1 MKKTL
6 LLGAAAG
13 LLLSLSAPAQQ
24 IQALKKV
31 KAQDP
36 SLAAYNKILQEKSR
50 IIREAKKGTTDRR
63 TIYAN
68 LRKGLAVL
76 DKELLAFLSKYPH
89 SPKVMAV
96 LQERMGLL
104 NFLGKRGEADSILK
118 EMEKR
123 ARTVS
128 DFKAVALAVA
138 RKNRDGK
145 AGIAYL
151 DSALKKA
158 KAKEIKAAIEMAR
171 LIFLGNNK
179 EKQTAI
185 LKRVAKEYKGT
196 KPAELARLK
205 LQALNLKKGVPPI
218 NLKIFKDIDGKP
230 IDLSAYKGKVL
241 LMDFWATWCGPCMR
255 ELPNVLEA
263 YKKYHKKGFE
273 ILGISFDL
281 DRAQFEKVIKER
293 GMTWRHYFDGK
304 GWGNEIGSIYNIHAI
319 PHTILVGK
327 DGKIAAINLRGE
339 KLIEA
344 VRELVEGAE

>member
-36 SLAAYNKILQEKSR
+36 SLAAYDKLMQEKSR
-50 IIREAKKGTTDRR
+50 IVREARKGATDRK
-63 TIYAN
+63 TFYAN
-68 LRKGLAVL
+68 LRNFDKKLA
-76 DKELLAFLSKYPH
+76 AFLTKFPR
-89 SPKVMAV
+89 SPKVMDV

-104 NFLGKRGEADSILK
+104 NFLGKKKEAEAVLK

-123 ARTVS
+123 AHTVS
-128 DFKAVALAVA
+128 DFKALALAVA
-138 RKNRDGK
+138 RKNRDAK

-158 KAKEIKAAIEMAR
+158 KTKEAKAAIEMAK
-171 LIFLGNNK
+171 LIFLGKNK
-179 EKQTAI
+179 EKQMAI

-205 LQALNLKKGVPPI
+205 IQALNLKEGVPPI
-218 NLKIFKDIDGKP
+218 NLKIFKDINGKP

-273 ILGISFDL
+273 ILGISFDQ
-281 DRAQFEKVIKER
+281 DRSQFEKVIKER

-304 GWGNEIGSIYNIHAI
+304 GWGNEIGSIYNVHAI

-327 DGKIAAINLRGE
+327 DGKIVAINLRGE
-339 KLIEA
+339 RLIET
-344 VRELVEGAE
+344 VRELVEGTK